1 LYDDRLEIISPG
13 ELHFGLTP
21 EMLFQPHES
30 KPWNPWIAKVFYRR
44 GLIETWGRGTLKIA
58 SLMQQAGLQA
68 PTLKVNADFVTMT
81 FILPATMAQPT
92 TPVDLGKTPGKT
104 PGKTLGKT
112 PELILLRL
120 AEAPGASI
128 PELAQ
133 HLGKSASAI
142 ERAVRK
148 LRATGKLR
156 RIGPAKGG
164 HWQVLE

>member
-1 LYDDRLEIISPG
+1 MYDDRLEIISPG

-30 KPWNPWIAKVFYRR
+30 KPWNPWIASVFYRR

-58 SLMQQAGLQA
+58 GLMQEAGLQA
-68 PTLKVNADFVTMT
+68 PVLKDNAGFVTLT
-81 FILPATMAQPT
+81 FVLPASVAVNMRGSGA
-92 TPVDLGKTPGKT
+92 DETPGKT
-104 PGKTLGKT
+104 PGKT
-112 PELILLRL
+112 PDLILGWLT
-120 AEAPGASI
+120 EAPGASI

-133 HLGKSASAI
+133 HLGKSESAI
-142 ERAVRK
+142 ERAIRK
-148 LRATGKLR
+148 LRADGRLA